1 MMRALDWTPGI
12 GQLPLSA
19 WGAAVPYLLAAY
31 FCWRVARKLRL
42 FGADGRSEA
51 QVWIA
56 IAILFLVLGICRELD
71 IQSVVTNYWRA
82 IARQQG
88 WYRDRQTI
96 QPAIITV
103 IGAASLAC
111 AIILL
116 VRLWRVPRI
125 TQLAAVGTL
134 LLLTYIAIRAVSFHP
149 VDVLANKTVLGVRWS
164 WIFEF
169 AGILVVI
176 LAALRRRGRLTA
188 GS

>member
-1 MMRALDWTPGI
+1 MRALDWHPGI

-19 WGAAVPYLLAAY
+19 LAAAALYLLAAY
-31 FCWRVARKLRL
+31 FCWRVARRL
-42 FGADGRSEA
+42 GPSGTAGRSEA

-71 IQSVVTNYWRA
+71 IQSAVTNYWRA

-88 WYRDRQTI
+88 WYANRQTI
-96 QPAIITV
+96 QPEIIGV
-103 IGAASLAC
+103 IASAFLIASI
-111 AIILL
+111 AVL
-116 VRLWRVPRI
+116 VVIWGQPRI
-125 TQLAAVGTL
+125 TRLATAGTL
-134 LLLTYIAIRAVSFHP
+134 LLLTYISIRAVSFHP
-149 VDVLANKTVLGVRWS
+149 VDVLAQKTVLGMRWS

-176 LAALRRRGRLTA
+176 LAALQRRARLAA